1 MTEGNKHLLWVLCL
15 WFCLYVVGNQCLA
28 ITDPVEG
35 NYVETVREMML
46 SGDYISPQIF
56 GNYWFDKP
64 ILFYWEL
71 LAAFQIG
78 GMSDFV
84 ARVPAALMSL
94 AGMGL
99 LYWWGRQL
107 YNARV
112 ALTAVLIMATSLE
125 YWYVGHAV
133 ITDMTLLVT
142 VSMTLIAFYRGYTEA
157 RHGWYYLAY
166 TAAALGVLDK
176 GPIGLCLPGLV
187 ILLFLLWQRDL
198 KALLA
203 KEIFLGLVPFLTVM
217 GIWYLPM
224 YRLHGQEF
232 LDVFLGV
239 HNAMRATV
247 SEHPEVDVWYYYTLI
262 FLAGF
267 FPWVWVA
274 IPALVRKW
282 RQGWRLALD
291 TETRFLLVWAVTV
304 FGVFQCFATKY
315 ITYTLPYM
323 FPVAL
328 LLARYFVQWGRK
340 FFYMAAAAAV
350 LYVGLLFGVAAPQT
364 AANSAR
370 DAAEVA
376 APYLQQGAELYC
388 YGKVRPVSM
397 TYYSGQYIHRL
408 VSQAELAERAGKADW
423 SVTEIIPC
431 KALETVAT
439 DKPLIVLTREKFFPA
454 LEQELPGKWQ
464 LLKNTGAIQVYYRE
478 PL

>member
-1 MTEGNKHLLWVLCL
+1 MTEGKKHLLLLGCL
-15 WFCLYVVGNQCLA
+15 WFCLYVVGNHLLA

-35 NYVETVREMML
+35 NYAETVREML
-46 SGDYISPQIF
+46 DTGDYLSPQIF
-56 GNYWFDKP
+56 GRYWFDKP
-64 ILFYWEL
+64 ILYYWEL
-71 LAAFQIG
+71 ALAFRLG
-78 GMSDFV
+78 GFTDFA
-84 ARVPAALMSL
+84 ARLPAALMS
-94 AGMGL
+94 AVGMGL
-99 LYWWGRQL
+99 AYWWGRQL
-107 YNARV
+107 YGARV
-112 ALTAVLIMATSLE
+112 ALAAALIMATSLE

-142 VSMTLIAFYRGYTEA
+142 VSLTLIAFYRGYTEA
-157 RHGWYYLAY
+157 RHRWYYLAY

-203 KEIFLGLVPFLTVM
+203 KEIFLGLVPFLLVA
-217 GIWYLPM
+217 GSWYLPM

-247 SEHPEVDVWYYYTLI
+247 SEHPEVDVWYYYTLV

-267 FPWVWVA
+267 FPWAWA
-274 IPALVRKW
+274 SIPVLVRKW
-282 RQGWRLALD
+282 RRGWRLALD
-291 TETRFLLVWAVTV
+291 TETRFLLVWSLTV

-323 FPVAL
+323 IPVAL
-328 LLARYFVQWGRK
+328 LLARCFCHWGRK
-340 FFYMAAAAAV
+340 LYYMAAAAGV
-350 LYVGLLFGVAAPQT
+350 LYMGLLFFVAAPQT

-370 DAAEVA
+370 EAASVA
-376 APYLQQGAELYC
+376 APYLEQGAELYC

-397 TYYSGQYIHRL
+397 TYYSGHYIYRL
-408 VSQAELAERAGKADW
+408 VPQAKLAAQSGKADW

-431 KALETVAT
+431 RALESVAA

-454 LEQELPGKWQ
+454 LEQELPGRWHFV
-464 LLKNTGAIQVYYRE
+464 KNTGAIQVYYRE